1 MVKDT
6 MDLKNA
12 TDQMSLTNSYKIFHS
27 TVPEYS
33 FFSSEHRTFSRI
45 GPMLEHKASL
55 KTFKKN

>member
-1 MVKDT
+1 